1 MSNNE
6 FAQELN
12 EIAQLA
18 NQIKIES
25 PDAGSVNEYLK
36 KLELLLNRGWKYA
49 LYREDEIDE
58 NLLPRKYIQQRNQV
72 IENLQIKL
80 GRCAAKYRAAIP
92 NSPSDKQALAEY
104 YETFDELVRVNGGI
118 LGLDPDSELP
128 DRLMPKAYVDFWLN
142 GGNG

>member
-1 MSNNE
+1 MTNNE

-18 NQIKIES
+18 KKIRTKK

-36 KLELLLNRGWKYA
+36 KLELLLNNGWKHA
-49 LYREDEIDE
+49 LYRVDEIDE
-58 NLLPRKYIQQRNQV
+58 NLLPVKYIQQRNQV

-92 NSPSDKQALAEY
+92 NSHSDKQALAEY
-104 YETFDELVRVNGGI
+104 YETFDELVRINGGI

-128 DRLMPKAYVDFWLN
+128 DRLMPKEYVDFWLN